1 MAKIRT
7 IRLQPGELIKE
18 KLSPSYSKYHSCL
31 RFFKIK
37 ERDGE
42 KYLFGGE
49 VREIPETSNQLLQC
63 SATIQVR
70 KNFDKNF
77 RVVYSNEMFRMI
89 LAVIR
94 RGLRQPKN

>member
-18 KLSPSYSKYHSCL
+18 KLSPSSYSKYHSCL

-37 ERDGE
+37 EREGE
-42 KYLFGGE
+42 KYLFGE

-63 SATIQVR
+63 SATIQMGE
-70 KNFDKNF
+70 NFDKNF
-77 RVVYSNEMFRMI
+77 QVVCSNEMFRMM

-94 RGLRQPKN
+94 RGLRRPKN

>member
-18 KLSPSYSKYHSCL
+18 KSDSSYSRNYSCL

-37 ERDGE
+37 ERKDE
-42 KYLFGGE
+42 KYLYGE
-49 VREIPETSNQLLQC
+49 VREIPETSNQLFQC
-63 SATIQVR
+63 SATIQMGE
-70 KNFDKNF
+70 NFDKNF

-89 LAVIR
+89 LAVIP